1 MAEAADE
8 AQMEGAAAAGPGQK
22 KHSDEQ
28 LQGLEKVTDY
38 VEEQEISGLT
48 QVLIRTRRVRYVRCS
63 PHNTCLLRPGSDK
76 H

>member
-8 AQMEGAAAAGPGQK
+8 AQVEEAAASGSGQK

-48 QVLIRTRRVRYVRCS
+48 QVQGTRRV
-63 PHNTCLLRPGSDK
+63 
-76 H
+76 